1 MSEPTPPPGFSYSAS
16 DGKLDTIRGVRVAEG
31 TIAAV
36 GMEAVPAAGRVVTPR
51 AVEMTEGLFQFA
63 ERSHRK
69 DPGRETE

>member
-1 MSEPTPPPGFSYSAS
+1 M
-16 DGKLDTIRGVRVAEG
+16 AEG
-31 TIAAV
+31 TIAAL